1 MHKQID
7 GSGFSQNQTGLA
19 NPACR
24 LHTGVELKILV
35 SNDDGIFSPGLIALA
50 EVAAHFGEVMIF
62 APDFEQSAVGH
73 AITIQRP
80 LQYHRVKMLKGFEAY
95 RVNGTPADCVAMGL
109 FHWGGADL
117 VLSGINLGSN
127 LGNDVWHSGTVAAA
141 KQGVLLGVQS
151 VAFSQMIN
159 GEEPTYDKQKPYIT
173 EVIQKL
179 IGEPAPRLVNVNLPK
194 EPTGILW
201 THQSVRAYNGKVVE
215 SQDPMGRKH
224 YWFSAVPLTEP
235 DENSDRWA
243 LDNNFVSLTPLR
255 LNLTD
260 ENWLSRMQN
269 VALQQIETDLPPAIN
284 R

>member
-1 MHKQID
+1 M
-7 GSGFSQNQTGLA
+7 
-19 NPACR
+19 
-24 LHTGVELKILV
+24 KILI

-50 EVAAHFGEVMIF
+50 EVASQFGDVMIF

-127 LGNDVWHSGTVAAA
+127 LGNDIWHSGTIAAA
-141 KQGVLLGVQS
+141 KQGVLLGVQG
-151 VAFSQMIN
+151 VAFSQVID
-159 GEEPTYDKQKPYIT
+159 GEEPAYEKQKPYIV
-173 EVIQKL
+173 EVIRL
-179 IGEPAPRLVNVNLPK
+179 LTGGHPPRLVNVNLPK
-194 EPTGILW
+194 EPKGIRW

-224 YWFSAVPLTEP
+224 YWFSAIPLTAP

-243 LDNNFVSLTPLR
+243 VDNGLVSLTPLR
-255 LNLTD
+255 LSLTD
-260 ENWLSRMQN
+260 DEWLQN
-269 VALQQIETDLPPAIN
+269 LAIEQTSPA
-284 R
+284 